1 MVSYNCQGL
10 NMKEKRGDVLNYLYS
25 KDYNIYCL
33 QDIYF
38 VEQDEVQ
45 IKNQWQG
52 ETIFNSCASKQR
64 GVAIF

>member
-1 MVSYNCQGL
+1 MKGQILKMVSYNCQGL

-33 QDIYF
+33 QGTHF
-38 VEQDEVQ
+38 VEQDEAQ

-52 ETIFNSCASKQR
+52 ECIF
-64 GVAIF
+64 